1 MKHSIHRTRPLL
13 RPKRNSNLAYFT
25 KAVLRAAVPPALCR
39 SKLAALLASIDE
51 RPDRDDILARADY
64 CCKLRLGSA
73 VRDPGPEALRIRDF
87 HLPWKKHVYYFD
99 AKEVLRYFDPDLR
112 FRFLPGDKTRI
123 PDTPALIK
131 SRPIAP
137 DDTNANAVLLKLAKN
152 RHFVFVDDLVPFE
165 RKSDTLVFRGNVY
178 VRQPHRILFFEKHF
192 GARSIDAGDTSKH
205 PSRAEWATPRMTLE
219 EQLRHKFIL
228 SLEGNDVASNLKWIF
243 SSNSIAVMPRP
254 RFESW
259 FQEGLLVPGV
269 HYIEVARDYSDVQ
282 ERLAHYRSRPDLCEQ
297 INAAEHAW
305 INRFRDPVRE
315 LLVSL
320 KVLERYFSITN
331 E

>member
-1 MKHSIHRTRPLL
+1 MKHSIHRARPLIRL
-13 RPKRNSNLAYFT
+13 ERDSKLVYFT

-137 DDTNANAVLLKLAKN
+137 E
-152 RHFVFVDDLVPFE
+152 RH
-165 RKSDTLVFRGNVY
+165 S
-178 VRQPHRILFFEKHF
+178 
-192 GARSIDAGDTSKH
+192 RS
-205 PSRAEWATPRMTLE
+205 P
-219 EQLRHKFIL
+219 LR
-228 SLEGNDVASNLKWIF
+228 
-243 SSNSIAVMPRP
+243 
-254 RFESW
+254 
-259 FQEGLLVPGV
+259 
-269 HYIEVARDYSDVQ
+269 
-282 ERLAHYRSRPDLCEQ
+282 
-297 INAAEHAW
+297 
-305 INRFRDPVRE
+305 
-315 LLVSL
+315 
-320 KVLERYFSITN
+320 T
-331 E
+331 